1 MGGPGSGSPKFTPEL
16 GDTICQHIADGLS
29 VRKVCALDGMPK
41 MTTIFR
47 WLADGEHEVFREQYE
62 KAREIG
68 LEVHADSI
76 LEIADTP
83 LEGVETKIMA
93 DGGVEVKKGDMLGH
107 RRLQIDA
114 RKWVLSKLL
123 PKKYGDKMDLNH
135 SGEIKSPT
143 LNLILN
149 HGPSTT
155 PETDNGV

>member
-1 MGGPGSGSPKFTPEL
+1 MGDNIGRPTIFTPEM
-16 GDTICQHIADGLS
+16 GDDICQHIADGLS
-29 VRKVCALDGMPK
+29 VRKVCEIDGMPK

-47 WLADGEHEVFREQYE
+47 WLADGEHEVFRTQYE
-62 KAREIG
+62 KSREIG

-123 PKKYGDKMDLNH
+123 PKKYGDKMNVDMSIQQKQPLV
-135 SGEIKSPT
+135 IQ
-143 LNLILN
+143 
-149 HGPSTT
+149 GPDD
-155 PETDNGV
+155 EAH